1 LYDTGVICLGINQQG
16 CRADDQEDMGKG
28 GVGVFIK
35 RSTRDFFKAWQKVK
49 GATLFDRLHGY
60 VYARWPYLYLGI
72 GLGEHPVSR
81 PLSSMISILSRTS
94 STKDKSVPLGK
105 TFADTYHG
113 KVVTTDSARQLVQ
126 VQEDINLPDL
136 EHVIPY
142 PKARDIIMINP
153 DHIVILDCPCRSA
166 RPDPCLPLDVCM
178 IVGEP
183 FASFILG
190 HHPDRSR
197 RVTREQAEG
206 ILEAEHA
213 RGHVHHAFF
222 KDAMLGRFYAICNC
236 CSCCCGAMHSMRNGT
251 PMLASSGYVSE
262 VELDLCVACGLC
274 TEHCP
279 FGAMR
284 LDNARLEID
293 RGLCMGCGVCVST
306 CPEGALSLQEDP
318 EKGVPLVISEL
329 LKAGAEA

>member
-1 LYDTGVICLGINQQG
+1 MMI
-16 CRADDQEDMGKG
+16 M
-28 GVGVFIK
+28 K
-35 RSTRDFFKAWQKVK
+35 RSTKEYFKAWSEVK
-49 GATLFDRLHGY
+49 DATWFDRLHGY
-60 VYARWPYLYLGI
+60 VYARWLNLYIGI
-72 GLGEHPVSR
+72 GLGEHTLRKPIDWIGN
-81 PLSSMISILSRTS
+81 LLAILSPSRENS
-94 STKDKSVPLGK
+94 GDQISTW
-105 TFADTYHG
+105 ADDYHG
-113 KVVTTDSARQLVQ
+113 KVVTTDSARQLVR
-126 VQEDINLPDL
+126 VQEDIHLPDL

-142 PKARDIIMINP
+142 PKARDIIMTDP

-183 FASFILG
+183 FASFVLD

-197 RVTREQAEG
+197 RVTGEQAER

-236 CSCCCGAMHSMRNGT
+236 CSCCCGAMQSIRNGT

-274 TEHCP
+274 AEQCP
-279 FGAMR
+279 FGAMS
-284 LDNARLEID
+284 
-293 RGLCMGCGVCVST
+293 MGCDVCVST

-318 EKGVPLVISEL
+318 EKGVPLVLSEL
-329 LKAGAEA
+329 LKAEAEV

>member
-1 LYDTGVICLGINQQG
+1 MN
-16 CRADDQEDMGKG
+16 
-28 GVGVFIK
+28 
-35 RSTRDFFKAWQKVK
+35 
-49 GATLFDRLHGY
+49 
-60 VYARWPYLYLGI
+60 
-72 GLGEHPVSR
+72 
-81 PLSSMISILSRTS
+81 SILSKLRPPGDEPI
-94 STKDKSVPLGK
+94 TKGK

-113 KVVTTDSARQLVQ
+113 KVVTTDSARQLIH
-126 VQEDINLPDL
+126 VQEAINLPDL

-142 PKARDIIMINP
+142 TKARDIIMTDP
-153 DHIVILDCPCRSA
+153 EHIVILDCPCRSA

-183 FASFILG
+183 FASFVLD

-197 RVTREQAEG
+197 QVTGEEAEG

-236 CSCCCGAMHSMRNGT
+236 CSCCCGAMQSMRNGT

-262 VELDLCVACGLC
+262 VELDLCFACGLC
-274 TEHCP
+274 AENCP
-279 FGAMR
+279 FGAMSMS
-284 LDNARLEID
+284 DTQVDID
-293 RGLCMGCGVCVST
+293 RGLCMGCGVCVSI

-318 EKGVPLVISEL
+318 QKGVPLVLSEL
-329 LKAGAEA
+329 LKAGVEA